1 MLNIGFTEILCFS
14 IISLLILGPEKLP
27 EAARF
32 VAKWYGKFKKFISN
46 VQNQIDQELHLA
58 EFRQEIQKEIDRLT
72 EFELRMQKQMDQV
85 STQAKQT
92 ITLSNHSNIQQPLD
106 VYPDLKQFNFQFLDQ
121 PFSIPFTQ
129 HHTQQQIKNMMKHQ
143 QLTHSHE
150 LRIAV

>member
-32 VAKWYGKFKKFISN
+32 IAKWYGKFKRFISN

-72 EFELRMQKQMDQV
+72 EFELRMQKQMDQLRIDARTHLN
-85 STQAKQT
+85 SEA
-92 ITLSNHSNIQQPLD
+92 NHPMNTSSNIE
-106 VYPDLKQFNFQFLDQ
+106 LKKLRFQFTLQ
-121 PFSIPFTQ
+121 HFKIPFCQQYLQ
-129 HHTQQQIKNMMKHQ
+129 HEHLFNVVQESMSSSK
-143 QLTHSHE
+143 
-150 LRIAV
+150 LRIVV